1 MRGPELW
8 SLVHGKSRDQR
19 PDTSWP
25 FFALQTFC
33 GSFAT
38 YVIGHWRDAK
48 PVDPVVPIVPF
59 DPFVLWYSIYGT
71 WWLHASNVPPFWRI
85 SQASFESSSCTS
97 RSRPLQAHQPSSSLD
112 STHCS
117 TSEPFTS
124 STSPVP
130 LRCQIPLT
138 CLHPYAQWNLLSPFP
153 NQYSIPHTRDP
164 CRGFLLPSLPITFHQ
179 HSVSTSSPDR
189 L

>member
-1 MRGPELW
+1 MARVET
-8 SLVHGKSRDQR
+8 RDQI
-19 PDTSWP
+19 PPWP

-33 GSFAT
+33 GGFAT

-97 RSRPLQAHQPSSSLD
+97 RSHPLQAHQPSSSLD